1 MAVTD
6 EAILKIKEMITSG
19 RLAPGDRLP
28 PEKELS
34 ESLGLSR
41 SSLREAVK
49 ALEVIRVLDVRRG
62 DGTYV
67 TSLEPRLLLEALSFV
82 IDLHDD
88 KSVLEIFGVRRILE
102 PAATGLAAMRV
113 SDEEV
118 AELTELVDRAA
129 ADDIEA
135 LVEHDLVFHSKI
147 VKASGNDYLAEL
159 IDSIS
164 SHTVRARIWRGLTQG
179 SVIDRTIAEH
189 SGIVSA
195 LREHDAELASA
206 RALTHIAGIEDWLR
220 TAVGATSDPIPRP
233 LAEDDAALD
242 DAASDDAVA
251 PAAGADSLRR
261 TTPTTKE

>member
-19 RLAPGDRLP
+19 RLSPGDRLP

-34 ESLGLSR
+34 ETLGLSR

-82 IDLHDD
+82 VDLHDD
-88 KSVLEIFGVRRILE
+88 RSVLEIFGVRRILE
-102 PAATGLAAMRV
+102 PSATRLAAGRI
-113 SDEEV
+113 SDEQLDALAV
-118 AELTELVDRAA
+118 LVDQADAA
-129 ADDIEA
+129 ADIEA
-135 LVEHDLVFHSKI
+135 LVQHDLEFHRAI
-147 VKASGNDYLAEL
+147 VASCGNDYLAQL

-164 SHTVRARIWRGLTQG
+164 SNTVRARIWRGLTQQG
-179 SVIDRTIAEH
+179 ATDRTVAEH
-189 SGIVSA
+189 RAILGA

-206 RALTHIAGIEDWLR
+206 HALTHIAGIEDWLR
-220 TAVGATSDPIPRP
+220 EAVGAT
-233 LAEDDAALD
+233 
-242 DAASDDAVA
+242 
-251 PAAGADSLRR
+251 G
-261 TTPTTKE
+261 